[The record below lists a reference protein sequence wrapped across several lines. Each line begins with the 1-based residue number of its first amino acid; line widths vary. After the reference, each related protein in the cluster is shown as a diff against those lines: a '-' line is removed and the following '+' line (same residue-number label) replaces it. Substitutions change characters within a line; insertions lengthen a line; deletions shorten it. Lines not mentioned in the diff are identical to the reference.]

1 MKLPEEIH
9 RIIHEYLKL
18 PFSISITNNM
28 IKNTFCDNNNLK
40 IIFFNDEHT
49 FIDNYKN
56 DLRKLYFLIKKY
68 DYYEYWCKER
78 EPIRTI
84 LIDMLCTECSLPF
97 ALSSHSIFTDDI
109 FNDIKEII
117 RIVPQSLQSQYGQL
131 RCRYKL
137 SPLDIACHNVNIPL
151 NVIEYIL
158 DKGANM
164 YYLYEVNG
172 YKTHILD
179 DIDPGIASIFACER
193 YEKIKQIFLEK
204 GFDNEKLINILSLY
218 DE

>member
-1 MKLPEEIH
+1 MFS
-9 RIIHEYLKL
+9 
-18 PFSISITNNM
+18 PFTLN
-28 IKNTFCDNNNLK
+28 
-40 IIFFNDEHT
+40 
-49 FIDNYKN
+49 
-56 DLRKLYFLIKKY
+56 
-68 DYYEYWCKER
+68 
-78 EPIRTI
+78 
-84 LIDMLCTECSLPF
+84 
-97 ALSSHSIFTDDI
+97 SHFIFTDDI

-117 RIVPQSLQSQYGQL
+117 RIVLQSLQSQYGKL

-137 SPLDIACHNVNIPL
+137 SPLDIGRNVNIPL

-172 YKTHILD
+172 YKIHILD
-179 DIDPGIASIFACER
+179 DLIIIASIFACER
-193 YEKIKQIFLEK
+193 YEKIKQFLEK